1 MIAESKYKK
10 MIVIIGAMK
19 CGTSSLHRYLSL
31 HPEICMSKPKE
42 LNFFIEENNW
52 QKGLDWYLSRFDAD
66 KSVWGESS
74 MSYTKWPMLS
84 GVPRRMHSCIPGAT
98 LVYLM
103 RDPIDRIVS
112 HYIHNVA
119 KGYERRRLNE
129 AIAERNNSHYVYT
142 SRYFM
147 QIQQFME
154 FYDKSQLMLFELDEI
169 ARDPNGVVRKICQKI
184 GVDSQFKHSEI
195 GLLHHVSESKR
206 MPREFTRL
214 IEKLPYGWVLR
225 RVMPKLFGKSL
236 NITVLTDEVRNYLV
250 ESLRPDV
257 DQLRD
262 FLGLDLAEWSV

>member
-1 MIAESKYKK
+1 

-19 CGTSSLHRYLSL
+19 CGTSSLNKYLLL

-42 LNFFIEENNW
+42 LNFFIEKKNW

-74 MSYTKWPMLS
+74 TSYTKWPMHT
-84 GVPRRMHSCIPGAT
+84 GVPRRMHSCIPDAT

-119 KGYERRRLNE
+119 KGYERRSLKE
-129 AIAERNNSHYVYT
+129 AIAETDNNHYVHT

-154 FYDKSQLMLFELDEI
+154 FYDRSQLMLFELDEI
-169 ARDPNGVVRKICQKI
+169 SRDSTGVVR
-184 GVDSQFKHSEI
+184 
-195 GLLHHVSESKR
+195 
-206 MPREFTRL
+206 
-214 IEKLPYGWVLR
+214 
-225 RVMPKLFGKSL
+225 
-236 NITVLTDEVRNYLV
+236 
-250 ESLRPDV
+250 
-257 DQLRD
+257 
-262 FLGLDLAEWSV
+262 